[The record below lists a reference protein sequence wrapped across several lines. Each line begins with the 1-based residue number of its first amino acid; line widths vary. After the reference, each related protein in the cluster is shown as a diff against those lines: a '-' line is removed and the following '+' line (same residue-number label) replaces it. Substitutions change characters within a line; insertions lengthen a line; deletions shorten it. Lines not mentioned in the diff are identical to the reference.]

1 MTQITVLKSLYKTA
15 YPAASELGDLPIITH
30 QTSFCAD
37 DLKTYI
43 KTKVGSPA
51 HFIAPAGGIGA
62 AAMVHAEM
70 NGLPGYI
77 ATLITDSH
85 YVSSESM
92 AAFAPVVSQIGIQAV
107 GSDVTKI
114 AQ

>member
-1 MTQITVLKSLYKTA
+1 MKSLYKTA
-15 YPAASELGDLPIITH
+15 YPAASDLGDLPIITH
-30 QTSFCAD
+30 QTSWCDA

-43 KTKVGSPA
+43 KTKVGTPA
-51 HFIAPAGGIGA
+51 HFIAPAGGLGA

-70 NGLPGYI
+70 NGLAGYI

-92 AAFAPVVSQIGIQAV
+92 AAFASVVSQLGIQTP
-107 GSDVTKI
+107 SDLSKI